1 MDRFFDLDNPL
12 WSFLGKITD
21 VLMLSLLWILC
32 SLPIITIGASTT
44 ALYYCT
50 LKLSVDKEG
59 YLMKSFFKSFKDNF
73 KQSTFAWLI
82 LLFAGAILYF
92 DLFWSLSTGG
102 TMGNSM
108 LLVFG
113 VTLILYVMVLTY
125 VFPLIARC
133 KSELKNIFIWAF
145 VMSIRN
151 IHLSI
156 LMLLLTAG
164 LLFVGFFV
172 FWPIF
177 LMGMGFLAFAQSYLL
192 NLVFKKYHL
201 ELS

>member
-1 MDRFFDLDNPL
+1 
-12 WSFLGKITD
+12 
-21 VLMLSLLWILC
+21 
-32 SLPIITIGASTT
+32 
-44 ALYYCT
+44 
-50 LKLSVDKEG
+50 
-59 YLMKSFFKSFKDNF
+59 MKSFFKSFKDNF

-133 KSELKNIFIWAF
+133 KSGLKNIFIWAF

-156 LMLLLTAG
+156 LMLLLASFAPAWPTKADSHKTCIHFDFSNTNQQKAKDENQKAENNTAG
-164 LLFVGFFV
+164 SDLCLT
-172 FWPIF
+172 
-177 LMGMGFLAFAQSYLL
+177 
-192 NLVFKKYHL
+192 
-201 ELS
+201 

>member
-133 KSELKNIFIWAF
+133 KSGLKNIFIWAF